1 MFFRREKTHEPS
13 FEERIANVKK
23 LGFDTQTLGGGR
35 VRVARHG
42 IGATITDVPGQPP
55 QVDKPGLIV
64 GDEIGVL
71 LHGGYQM
78 FFVTPGKKR
87 RPALANQLQALHAFE
102 EDLKE
107 GLGLVSLYNEG
118 LGTTCELH
126 MYDRLENRDHP
137 VVK

>member
-1 MFFRREKTHEPS
+1 MFFRREKTHEAS

-23 LGFDTQTLGGGR
+23 LGFDTRTLSGGL

-42 IGATITDVPGQPP
+42 IGATVTDVPGQPP
-55 QVDKPGLIV
+55 RVDKAGLIV

-87 RPALANQLQALHAFE
+87 RPALADQLQALHAFE
-102 EDLKE
+102 EEAK
-107 GLGLVSLYNEG
+107 
-118 LGTTCELH
+118 
-126 MYDRLENRDHP
+126 P
-137 VVK
+137 